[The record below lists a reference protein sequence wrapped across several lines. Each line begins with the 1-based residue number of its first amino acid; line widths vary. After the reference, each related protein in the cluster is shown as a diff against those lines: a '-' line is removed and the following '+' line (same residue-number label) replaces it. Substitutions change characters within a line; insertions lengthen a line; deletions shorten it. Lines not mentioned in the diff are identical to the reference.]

1 MTDEHPPLPGDDFP
15 PLSEAAPIRHVL
27 VQGSRKDEILDYS
40 LVLASQGLKH
50 WMEFD
55 GAEWKLTIDGPEARI
70 AQDLIELYRSE
81 NRGFRDAPP
90 ENRDLDLL
98 LSPLLFLAVPVACY
112 FLVGLSPWANWW
124 YSRGSADAA
133 LILQGQW
140 WRCLTAATLHA
151 DEMHFLSNLV
161 SGYFILNLL
170 HHRMRAGTVMVL
182 ATAGAALTNGLVALV
197 SDARHVSIGYSS
209 VVFCALGLLAAVET
223 LQLANRTGKGMSQGL
238 GSLRRL
244 TPILSAFF
252 VAVLVGLGENAD
264 VKAHFYGFG
273 IGAGLGL
280 ASHFFPKTWK
290 RPAWQAAS
298 VLIVYAAY
306 AAAWVLALKT

>member
-1 MTDEHPPLPGDDFP
+1 MDYDDNPLPED
-15 PLSEAAPIRHVL
+15 APVRHVL
-27 VQGSRKDEILDYS
+27 VHGSRKDEILDYS

-81 NRGFRDAPP
+81 NRGYQDAQP
-90 ENRDLDLL
+90 ERRDLDLL
-98 LSPLLFLAVPVACY
+98 VSPLLFLAVPVACY

-140 WRCLTAATLHA
+140 WRCITAATLHA

-170 HHRMRAGTVMVL
+170 QHRMGVGTVMAL

-197 SDARHVSIGYSS
+197 SDAPHVSIGYSS

-223 LQLANRTGKGMSQGL
+223 LNLPNRSGKGIGPGI

-244 TPILSAFF
+244 TPLISAFF

-264 VKAHFYGFG
+264 VKAHFYGFA
-273 IGAGLGL
+273 IGAVLGL
-280 ASHFFPKTWK
+280 SSYFFPKTWK

-298 VLIVYAAY
+298 VLSVYAAY
-306 AAAWVLALKT
+306 AAAWVLALRT

>member
-1 MTDEHPPLPGDDFP
+1 MDDDELSLPD
-15 PLSEAAPIRHVL
+15 AAPVRHVL
-27 VQGSRKDEILDYS
+27 VHGSRKDEILDYS

-70 AQDLIELYRSE
+70 AQDLIEIYRSE
-81 NRGFRDAPP
+81 NRGYQDEPP
-90 ENRDLDLL
+90 EIRDLDLL
-98 LSPLLFLAVPVACY
+98 ISPLLFLAVPVACY

-151 DEMHFLSNLV
+151 DAMHFLSNLV

-170 HHRMRAGTVMVL
+170 QHRMGVGTVMVL
-182 ATAGAALTNGLVALV
+182 ATAGAALTNGLVALA
-197 SDARHVSIGYSS
+197 SGIPHVSIGYSS

-223 LQLANRTGKGMSQGL
+223 LNLPKRSGKSVGQGP
-238 GSLRRL
+238 GGLRRL
-244 TPILSAFF
+244 TPLISAFF

-273 IGAGLGL
+273 IGAVLGL
-280 ASHFFPKTWK
+280 SSYFFPRKWK

-298 VLIVYAAY
+298 VFSVYAAY
-306 AAAWVLALKT
+306 AAAWFLALRT